1 MTKLKNWNKFRSRP
15 ILEERCDKVENE
27 PIRGG
32 AADQKGS
39 IVEKYLVNLKAVDSI
54 ALFRVEHCQ
63 GQFFSKLTS
72 LKQRDTCPIVP
83 QLP

>member
-1 MTKLKNWNKFRSRP
+1 MKKDVTRLKMSQSG
-15 ILEERCDKVENE
+15 VEQ
-27 PIRGG
+27 PIRM
-32 AADQKGS
+32 GS
-39 IVEKYLVNLKAVDSI
+39 IVKKYLVNLKAVDSI